1 MKGKR
6 FLSIGLCAV
15 MALSTVTVS
24 AKVSFNDID
33 ASHWAYAQVME
44 LVDDGTVVG
53 YDDGGFHPDGT
64 VTRAEFSKMIGKG
77 SDVRPNNFDDVD
89 TSHWGYDYIMSSGL
103 KVEGNSFLPDKPI
116 LRGEVLEMIWGRNG
130 KAEGVIAPGAIT
142 GQWTNES
149 AVAWGYSYGIMIGDN
164 GLNLRLNEPL
174 TRAEAAALIIR
185 GRNYSSATP
194 IDFENT
200 VSEDLVRLILN
211 QTDLVDGDL
220 SDLSREITNG
230 ELAMATMRLEVG
242 ENEPLLLGYP
252 SDAEDCKFG
261 KEWAFVATNYLGSDN
276 YSKSDV
282 EKVAVLGDA
291 FAALA
296 MAAVGKS
303 NAGID
308 LDNSGYP
315 GIDVTG
321 NKMFALKFA
330 KGLGLE
336 FNSNGTLDYDRK
348 LTLGDL
354 GKILLQI
361 DECVGIKVSY
371 VKSTKQNEKILKS
384 FTNYPNNAHN
394 YPVILE
400 SVPKEVYEMAWDLS
414 DGVHDY
420 EFTRSFPTIFTDVL
434 EKFAALYNSEGIYI
448 AYTYYPSLA
457 IKNNKAYASFRV
469 YMNVLSAP
477 MGSTFK
483 SVFKDKFIGEDAEFK
498 SGYIEIKTATPLTGT
513 VYDAED
519 LIVTK
524 VVY

>member
-6 FLSIGLCAV
+6 ILSFGLCAV
-15 MALSTVTVS
+15 MALSVMPVS
-24 AKVSFNDID
+24 ANVIFNDID
-33 ASHWAYAQVME
+33 ASHWAYAPVME
-44 LVDDGTVVG
+44 LVEDGTVVG

-64 VTRAEFSKMIGKG
+64 VTRAEFSKMIGIG
-77 SDVRPNNFDDVD
+77 PEIRETDYDDVNKE
-89 TSHWGYDYIMSSGL
+89 HWGYDYIMSSGL
-103 KVEGNSFLPDKPI
+103 ITEGNSFLPDKPI
-116 LRGEVLEMIWGRNG
+116 LRGEVIEMIWARNG
-130 KAEGVIAPGAIT
+130 KPEGMVAPGAVID
-142 GQWTNES
+142 GWKNKS
-149 AVAWGYSYGIMIGDN
+149 AVAWGYSYGIMIGDD

-174 TRAEAAALIIR
+174 TRAEAATLIIR
-185 GRNYSSATP
+185 GRNYSSAAK

-252 SDAEDCKFG
+252 SDAEKCKFG
-261 KEWAFVATNYLGSDN
+261 KEWAFVATNYLGSDS

-296 MAAVGKS
+296 MATVGKS
-303 NAGID
+303 NTGID
-308 LDNSGYP
+308 LDNLGYP
-315 GIDVTG
+315 GIDATG

-336 FNSNGTLDYDRK
+336 FNSNGTLDYNRK

-371 VKSTKQNEKILKS
+371 VNSTKQDEKILKL
-384 FTNYPNNAHN
+384 FTNYPNNADN

-400 SVPKEVYEMAWDLS
+400 SVPKEVYEIAWDLS

-434 EKFAALYNSEGIYI
+434 EKFSALYNSEGIYLT
-448 AYTYYPSLA
+448 YTYYPSLA
-457 IKNNKAYASFRV
+457 IKNNEAYASFRV
-469 YMNVLSAP
+469 YMDVLSAP
-477 MGSTFK
+477 KEATFK
-483 SVFKDKFIGEDAEFK
+483 SVFVDKFIGEDAEFK
-498 SGYIEIKTATPLTGT
+498 SGYIEIKTA
-513 VYDAED
+513 
-519 LIVTK
+519 
-524 VVY
+524 